1 METVAAEVVEPLMA
15 NGFSRTRSGV
25 LLRYTQQSDLDHW
38 ALATRDNG
46 GISLSIGAIS
56 PKMNRFAFK
65 IFREAAGP
73 TFKTQF
79 PAYAAPPI
87 FIPISHDLRGADLT
101 REIQP
106 IIDDFTARFGDWK
119 LDDWFRFAVELTP
132 YGHAQTIVVP
142 AYLYLKNDWGQL
154 ESYLVGAHDMP
165 ILEEFQSYF
174 LKIEELMNAQ
184 LSDDGASL

>member
-1 METVAAEVVEPLMA
+1 METVAAEVVEPMMA
-15 NGFSRTRSGV
+15 NGFFRTKSGV
-25 LLRYTQQSDLDHW
+25 LLRNAQQSDLDHW
-38 ALATRDNG
+38 AIATRDSS

-56 PKMNRFAFK
+56 PKINRFAFK

-73 TFKTQF
+73 TFKPQF

-87 FIPISHDLRGADLT
+87 FIPISHDLRGDDLT

-106 IIDDFTARFGDWK
+106 IIDDFTERFGDWK
-119 LDDWFRFAVELTP
+119 LDDWFRFAVEITP
-132 YGHAQTIVVP
+132 YGHAQTIIVP
-142 AYLYLKNDWGQL
+142 AYLYLKNDWMQL
-154 ESYLVGAHDMP
+154 EIYLVGARNTP

-184 LSDDGASL
+184 L